1 MSFSNRIIPVGL
13 VLLFLLSSPVP
24 AQRIEPVSGKNG
36 IVVSAHPLASEAGLA
51 VLKSGGNAFDAAVAV
66 GFALQSVHPTAGN
79 IGGGGF
85 AVVRLKD
92 GSSFSLD
99 FRETAPSGSSRDMYV
114 TNGKADG
121 RLSTVGALSAGVPG
135 TVDGLSQL
143 QKKWGKLS
151 WQSCIEASVKLARFH
166 LLSQQSA
173 KTLNQFRS
181 DLSLFPET
189 SSIYVKKDGSDW
201 MTGDTLFQP
210 DLEKT
215 LERIAKSGPKEF
227 YTGETARLI
236 LNSVKKHQGLIS
248 DSDLQNYQS
257 KWRNPLKGNYR
268 GTELISMGLPSSGGI
283 ILLQTL
289 NMLETT
295 TIDTANFRT
304 TTFVHNFSRALQL
317 AYSDRAKYMGDP
329 DFVKVPFDTLI
340 SKSYAKRRFNQTRS
354 DRKLPSQ
361 EVQSGVISGFEHEE
375 TTHFSIVDNEGNAVS
390 ITYTL
395 NGAFGSFLVVD
406 GAGFLLNNEM
416 DDFSI
421 QPGVPNS
428 YGLIGGKA
436 NEIQPGKRMLSSM
449 TPMIAVRD
457 NKPWLIIGSPG
468 GSTIPTTVLQTF
480 LNVFHFKMTIQE
492 AVNAGRIHYQWL
504 PDILFYE
511 KHTLS
516 SELVGNLEKLGY
528 QCVQRSG
535 YQGRCDAIEIKNG
548 WYFGGA
554 DPRGDDSA
562 AAW

>member
-143 QKKWGKLS
+143 HKKWGKLS

-215 LERIAKSGPKEF
+215 LGRIAKSGPKEF
-227 YTGETARLI
+227 YTGETARLL

-295 TIDTANFRT
+295 TIDTASFRT
-304 TTFVHNFSRALQL
+304 TTFAHNFSRALQL

-361 EVQSGVISGFEHEE
+361 EVQSVVISGFEHEE
-375 TTHFSIVDNEGNAVS
+375 TTHFSIVDKEGNAVS

-516 SELVGNLEKLGY
+516 SELVSNLEKLGY